1 MMSCLAFLR
10 NNGIV
15 KMTEQLVREW
25 LSDYAG
31 LSPVEA
37 HTFVASLEH
46 NQELV
51 AAIYTVLEGRDHYQK
66 LVDPVCNQLFAFYR
80 SKEPELQKFT
90 IQFIPTLVYVYLNSV
105 SCREKKND
113 WSVETLLLGIYNL
126 EVVDESGQPKVV
138 SFRLPSLAQ
147 SSIYHETMHLDP
159 ASLTQKELRRLEECN
174 TRLISWGP
182 LPQVESLNAQNRLKT
197 MTTLLFVYN
206 RHLSRFHKSALE
218 KLCRVCSKI
227 AAQGFTRVSSH
238 PHSNSSASLSPQ
250 RPPPRIPVSSQFLL
264 ELLHAIYFAM
274 FNELSSMA
282 VQALEDVHFRGCY
295 ECLPDI
301 MLVAGAIRNSIKDTP
316 SGQALDGPMG
326 ISMAVSPATNTVTVS
341 KSMITNAS
349 FRTKKLPDDIPI
361 QQPADGTSADVKDP
375 KNLMSISE
383 EKEDDAVGGS
393 SVPERLTPRGSSLRA
408 ASGMSLPKLPNLQA
422 LVGKRGRKEGSQER
436 KVTPPH
442 QNKTSSKLPAVNG
455 DSFELDSLRKK
466 GNSENGV
473 LTMDDGADSIDSV
486 DKASADSI
494 ENLHNN
500 GGPASDSGS
509 FMTVDSGDTV
519 DGDNLTTN
527 SSATPLLGRKSNA
540 VEIENRGSLQVSTV

>member
-1 MMSCLAFLR
+1 
-10 NNGIV
+10 
-15 KMTEQLVREW
+15 MTEQLVREW
-25 LSDYAG
+25 LSDYAA

-51 AAIYTVLEGRDHYQK
+51 SALYAVLEGRDHYQK
-66 LVDPVCNQLFAFYR
+66 LIDPVCNQLFAFYR
-80 SKEPELQKFT
+80 SREPELQKFAL
-90 IQFIPTLVYVYLNSV
+90 QFIPTLIYVYLNAVACGKKKSV
-105 SCREKKND
+105 
-113 WSVETLLLGIYNL
+113 WSLETLLIGIYNL
-126 EVVDESGQPKVV
+126 EVVDESGEPKVV

-174 TRLISWGP
+174 VRLISWGP
-182 LPQVESLNAQNRLKT
+182 LPQIESLNAQNRLKT
-197 MTTLLFVYN
+197 MTALLFVFN
-206 RHLSRFHKSALE
+206 RNLSRFHKSALE
-218 KLCRVCSKI
+218 KLCRVSSKI
-227 AAQGFTRVSSH
+227 SAQGFARVSSH
-238 PHSNSSASLSPQ
+238 PSSTSLSPQ

-274 FNELSSMA
+274 FNEFSSMA

-301 MLVAGAIRNSIKDTP
+301 ILVSGAIRNSIKDVP

-326 ISMAVSPATNTVTVS
+326 ISMAVSPSTTTVTVS

-361 QQPADGTSADVKDP
+361 QQPTDGPAADVKDP

-383 EKEDDAVGGS
+383 EKEDDNTGGTS
-393 SVPERLTPRGSSLRA
+393 GPERLTPRGSSLRA

-436 KVTPPH
+436 KVTPP
-442 QNKTSSKLPAVNG
+442 QQSKSSSKLPVMNG
-455 DSFELDSLRKK
+455 DSFELDSMRKK
-466 GNSENGV
+466 GNSENGGTA
-473 LTMDDGADSIDSV
+473 LDDGVASVDSI
-486 DKASADSI
+486 DKASAGSV
-494 ENLHNN
+494 ENILNN
-500 GGPASDSGS
+500 GGPPSDSGS
-509 FMTVDSGDTV
+509 FMTVDSSDTI
-519 DGDNLTTN
+519 DGDMGTPN
-527 SSATPLLGRKSNA
+527 SSATPLLGRKNNA
-540 VEIENRGSLQVSTV
+540 VEMENRGSLQVSTV